1 MLRQLSMFTLCPARS
16 LRAGAA
22 NPACRRSRRLSEFH
36 IRGNRQTH
44 PAFAH
49 SRRGFAGS
57 HERVSVDFH
66 PCPDCCRIFVCWREV
81 SMAITFTLNGKPQ
94 SVDVS
99 PDMPLLWVLRDTLNM
114 TGTKFGCGM
123 ALCGACTVHING
135 EATRSCITAISS
147 VAGKKVT
154 TIEGLS
160 VDGSHPVQKAWMEE
174 DVPQCGYC
182 QSGQIMSAVALLS
195 KKPNPTDTD
204 IDDAM
209 SGNICR
215 CGTYQR
221 IRKAIHRAASMQAG
235 KAKSAA

>member
-1 MLRQLSMFTLCPARS
+1 
-16 LRAGAA
+16 
-22 NPACRRSRRLSEFH
+22 
-36 IRGNRQTH
+36 
-44 PAFAH
+44 
-49 SRRGFAGS
+49 
-57 HERVSVDFH
+57 
-66 PCPDCCRIFVCWREV
+66 
-81 SMAITFTLNGKPQ
+81 MATTFTLNGK
-94 SVDVS
+94 SETVDVS

-135 EATRSCITAISS
+135 EMTRSCITPISS

-160 VDGSHPVQKAWMEE
+160 ANGLHPVQQAWIAE

-182 QSGQIMSAVALLS
+182 QSGQIMSAVALLA
-195 KKPNPTDTD
+195 KKPNPTDAD
-204 IDDAM
+204 IDDFM

-221 IRKAIHRAASMQAG
+221 IRKAIHRAAGAPAT
-235 KAKSAA
+235 KAKSA